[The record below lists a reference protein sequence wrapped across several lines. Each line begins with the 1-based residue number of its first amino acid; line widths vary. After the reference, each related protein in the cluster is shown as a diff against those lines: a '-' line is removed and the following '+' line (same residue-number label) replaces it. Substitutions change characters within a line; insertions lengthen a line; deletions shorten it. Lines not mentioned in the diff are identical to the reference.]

1 MLHRA
6 ITTNIGNV
14 TIVKR
19 LGDLAMMVLKWAPA
33 LALASVLSL
42 GILAGCGGGS
52 TSATTRGVDI
62 YVTDQFADQYS
73 HVWVTLQS
81 IAVGDG
87 KSFTDVYSATAGKT
101 IDIVSLKD
109 TAELLS
115 SIQLADTRYT
125 HIRVTY
131 SDTVTLV
138 DASGTSTVMQVAP
151 SPSTTVGGGLA
162 IHTSATRVPFKASTN
177 RQLVVDF
184 NLASFEVSGGKLKV
198 GIVPEP
204 PIGFDGKFKRFA
216 NSGQVSNLTAT
227 SFVMTGGDNRPPVQ
241 IQPYPLP
248 PAPNPGMRSS
258 INVTFDANTV
268 CLGPD
273 GPGASLSNGQKV
285 IVRGSYDDASKTL
298 TATEISIVPMGGA
311 NPGGHPGIHPG
322 DDTSGAGDHIG
333 GIVTAIDEAT
343 GIVTI
348 KPRESN
354 HATGVNLVKVSVS
367 GTDKVLLGQGG
378 RPQPGLLTGISVGDA
393 VSVHGTLAADGTFD
407 ADVIIARL
415 APDCVFPPPASN

>member
-1 MLHRA
+1 MKVSLW
-6 ITTNIGNV
+6 T
-14 TIVKR
+14 
-19 LGDLAMMVLKWAPA
+19 PA
-33 LALASVLSL
+33 LAVASVLTL

-81 IAVGDG
+81 IAIGDG
-87 KSFTDVYSATAGKT
+87 KTFTDVYSATTGKT

-115 SIQLADTRYT
+115 SIQLNDESYT

-131 SDTVTLV
+131 ADTVTLV
-138 DASGTSTVMQVAP
+138 DASGTSTMLQVAP

-204 PIGFDGKFKRFA
+204 PVGFNGKFKRFA
-216 NSGQVSNLTAT
+216 NNGLVSNLTET

-248 PAPNPGMRSS
+248 PPPKPGMRSS
-258 INVTFDANTV
+258 INVSFDANTV
-268 CLGPD
+268 ILGPD
-273 GPGASLSNGQKV
+273 GPDAALANGQKV
-285 IVRGSYDDASKTL
+285 VVRGSYDDASKTL
-298 TATEISIVPMGGA
+298 TATEINIVPMGGA
-311 NPGGHPGIHPG
+311 NPGGHHGIHPG
-322 DDTSGAGDHIG
+322 DDTAIAGDHVG
-333 GIVTAIDEAT
+333 GIVMDIDEAT

-348 KPRESN
+348 KPREAN
-354 HATGVNLVKVSVS
+354 HATSGNLVKIHVS

-378 RPQPGLLTGISVGDA
+378 RPKPGTLGGISIGDA
-393 VSVHGTLAADGTFD
+393 VSAKGVLSADGTFD
-407 ADVIIARL
+407 ADVLIVRL
-415 APDCVFPPPASN
+415 APDCVFPPPARN

>member
-1 MLHRA
+1 MKVSLW
-6 ITTNIGNV
+6 T
-14 TIVKR
+14 
-19 LGDLAMMVLKWAPA
+19 PA
-33 LALASVLSL
+33 LAVASALTL

-52 TSATTRGVDI
+52 TSSTTRGVDI

-87 KSFTDVYSATAGKT
+87 KTFTDVYSATTGKT

-138 DASGTSTVMQVAP
+138 DASGTSTTLQVAP

-204 PIGFDGKFKRFA
+204 PIGFEGKFKRFA
-216 NSGQVSNLTAT
+216 NHGQVSNLTAT
-227 SFVMTGGDNRPPVQ
+227 SFVMTGSDNRPPVQ

-248 PAPNPGMRSS
+248 PAPKPGMRSS
-258 INVTFDANTV
+258 INVSFDANTV
-268 CLGPD
+268 ILGPD
-273 GPGASLSNGQKV
+273 GPDASLANGQQV
-285 IVRGSYDDASKTL
+285 VVRGSYDDASKTL
-298 TATEISIVPMGGA
+298 TATEINIVPMGGA
-311 NPGGHPGIHPG
+311 NPGGHHGIHPG
-322 DDTSGAGDHIG
+322 DDTAIAGDHVG
-333 GIVTAIDEAT
+333 GIVMDIDEAT

-348 KPRESN
+348 KPREAN
-354 HATGVNLVKVSVS
+354 HATAGNLVKIHVS

-378 RPQPGLLTGISVGDA
+378 RPKLGTLGGISIGDA
-393 VSVHGTLAADGTFD
+393 VSAKGVLSSDGSFD
-407 ADVIIARL
+407 ADVLIVRL
-415 APDCVFPPPASN
+415 APDCVFPPPARN

>member
-1 MLHRA
+1 MKVSLW
-6 ITTNIGNV
+6 T
-14 TIVKR
+14 
-19 LGDLAMMVLKWAPA
+19 PA
-33 LALASVLSL
+33 LAVASALTL

-81 IAVGDG
+81 IAIGDG
-87 KSFTDVYSATAGKT
+87 KTFTDVYSATTGKT

-115 SIQLADTRYT
+115 SIQLNDESYT

-131 SDTVTLV
+131 ADTVTLV
-138 DASGTSTVMQVAP
+138 DASGKSTMLQVAP

-204 PIGFDGKFKRFA
+204 PVGFNGKFKRFA
-216 NSGQVSNLTAT
+216 NNGIVSNLTET

-248 PAPNPGMRSS
+248 PPPKPGMRSS
-258 INVTFDANTV
+258 INVSFDANTV
-268 CLGPD
+268 ILGPD
-273 GPGASLSNGQKV
+273 GPDAALANGQMV
-285 IVRGSYDDASKTL
+285 VVRGSYDDASKTL
-298 TATEISIVPMGGA
+298 TATEINIVPMGGA
-311 NPGGHPGIHPG
+311 NPGGHHGIHPG
-322 DDTSGAGDHIG
+322 DDTAIAGDHVG
-333 GIVTAIDEAT
+333 GIVMDIDEAT

-348 KPRESN
+348 KPREAN
-354 HATGVNLVKVSVS
+354 HATSGNLVKIHVS

-378 RPQPGLLTGISVGDA
+378 RPKPGTLGGISIGDA
-393 VSVHGTLAADGTFD
+393 VSAKGVLSADGTFD
-407 ADVIIARL
+407 ADVLIVRL
-415 APDCVFPPPASN
+415 APDCVFPPPARN

>member
-1 MLHRA
+1 MKVSLW
-6 ITTNIGNV
+6 T
-14 TIVKR
+14 
-19 LGDLAMMVLKWAPA
+19 PA
-33 LALASVLSL
+33 LAVASVLTL

-81 IAVGDG
+81 IAIGDG
-87 KSFTDVYSATAGKT
+87 KTFTDVYSATTGKT

-115 SIQLADTRYT
+115 SIQLNDESYT

-131 SDTVTLV
+131 ADTVTLV
-138 DASGTSTVMQVAP
+138 DASGTSTMLQVAP

-184 NLASFEVSGGKLKV
+184 NLASFEVSGGKLRV

-204 PIGFDGKFKRFA
+204 PIGFNGKFKRFA
-216 NSGQVSNLTAT
+216 NNGIVSNLTET

-248 PAPNPGMRSS
+248 PPPKPGMRSS
-258 INVTFDANTV
+258 INVSFDANTV
-268 CLGPD
+268 ILGPD
-273 GPGASLSNGQKV
+273 GPDAAIAALANGQKV
-285 IVRGSYDDASKTL
+285 VVRGSYDDASKTL
-298 TATEISIVPMGGA
+298 TATEINIVPMGGA
-311 NPGGHPGIHPG
+311 NPGGNHGIHPG
-322 DDTSGAGDHIG
+322 DDTAIAGDHVG
-333 GIVTAIDEAT
+333 GIVMDIDEAT

-348 KPRESN
+348 KPREAN
-354 HATGVNLVKVSVS
+354 HATSGNLVKIHVS

-378 RPQPGLLTGISVGDA
+378 RPKPGTLSGISIGDA
-393 VSVHGTLAADGTFD
+393 VSAKGVLSADGTFD
-407 ADVIIARL
+407 ADVLIVRL
-415 APDCVFPPPASN
+415 APDCVFPPPARN

>member
-1 MLHRA
+1 M
-6 ITTNIGNV
+6 TNIGNV

-131 SDTVTLV
+131 SDMVTLV
-138 DASGTSTVMQVAP
+138 DASGTSTTIQVAP
-151 SPSTTVGGGLA
+151 SPSTAVGGGLA

-241 IQPYPLP
+241 IQPSPLP
-248 PAPNPGMRSS
+248 PAPMPGMRSS

-268 CLGPD
+268 VLGLD
-273 GPGASLSNGQKV
+273 GPGASLANGQKV

-311 NPGGHPGIHPG
+311 NPDGHPGIHPG

-367 GTDKVLLGQGG
+367 GTDKVLLGKGG

>member
-1 MLHRA
+1 MKVSLW
-6 ITTNIGNV
+6 T
-14 TIVKR
+14 
-19 LGDLAMMVLKWAPA
+19 PA
-33 LALASVLSL
+33 LAVASVLTL

-81 IAVGDG
+81 IAIGDG
-87 KSFTDVYSATAGKT
+87 KTFTDVYSATTGKT

-115 SIQLADTRYT
+115 SIQLNDESYT

-131 SDTVTLV
+131 ADTVTLV
-138 DASGTSTVMQVAP
+138 DASGTSTMLQVAP

-204 PIGFDGKFKRFA
+204 PIGFNGKFKRFA
-216 NSGQVSNLTAT
+216 NNGQVSNLTAT

-248 PAPNPGMRSS
+248 PPPKPGMRSS
-258 INVTFDANTV
+258 ITVSFDANTV
-268 CLGPD
+268 ILGPD
-273 GPGASLSNGQKV
+273 GPNAAIAALANGQKV
-285 IVRGSYDDASKTL
+285 VVRGSYDDASKTL
-298 TATEISIVPMGGA
+298 TATEINIVPMGGA
-311 NPGGHPGIHPG
+311 NPGGNHGIHPG
-322 DDTSGAGDHIG
+322 DDTAIAGDHVG
-333 GIVTAIDEAT
+333 GIVMDIDEAT

-348 KPRESN
+348 KPREAN
-354 HATGVNLVKVSVS
+354 HATSGNLVKIHVS

-378 RPQPGLLTGISVGDA
+378 RPKPGTLGGISIGDA
-393 VSVHGTLAADGTFD
+393 VSAKGVLSADGTFD
-407 ADVIIARL
+407 ADVLIVRL
-415 APDCVFPPPASN
+415 APDCVFPPPARN

>member
-1 MLHRA
+1 MKVSLW
-6 ITTNIGNV
+6 T
-14 TIVKR
+14 
-19 LGDLAMMVLKWAPA
+19 PA
-33 LALASVLSL
+33 LAVASVLTL

-81 IAVGDG
+81 IAIGDG
-87 KSFTDVYSATAGKT
+87 KTFTDVYSATTGKT

-115 SIQLADTRYT
+115 SIQLNDESYT

-131 SDTVTLV
+131 ADTVTLV
-138 DASGTSTVMQVAP
+138 DASGTSTMLQVAP

-184 NLASFEVSGGKLKV
+184 NLASFEVSGGKLRV

-204 PIGFDGKFKRFA
+204 PIGFNGKFKRFA
-216 NSGQVSNLTAT
+216 NHGQVSNLTET

-248 PAPNPGMRSS
+248 PPPKPGMRSS
-258 INVTFDANTV
+258 INVSFDANTV
-268 CLGPD
+268 ILGPD
-273 GPGASLSNGQKV
+273 GPDAALANGQKV
-285 IVRGSYDDASKTL
+285 VVRGSYDDASKTL
-298 TATEISIVPMGGA
+298 TATEINIVPMGGA
-311 NPGGHPGIHPG
+311 NPGGNHGIHPG
-322 DDTSGAGDHIG
+322 DDTAIAGDHVG
-333 GIVTAIDEAT
+333 GIVMDIDEAT

-348 KPRESN
+348 KPREAN
-354 HATGVNLVKVSVS
+354 HATSVNLVKIHVS

-378 RPQPGLLTGISVGDA
+378 RPKPGTLGGISIGDA
-393 VSVHGTLAADGTFD
+393 VSAKGVLSADGTFD
-407 ADVIIARL
+407 ADVLIVRL
-415 APDCVFPPPASN
+415 APDCVFPPPARN

>member
-1 MLHRA
+1 MKVSLW
-6 ITTNIGNV
+6 T
-14 TIVKR
+14 
-19 LGDLAMMVLKWAPA
+19 PA
-33 LALASVLSL
+33 LAVASVLTL
-42 GILAGCGGGS
+42 GIMAGCGGGGS
-52 TSATTRGVDI
+52 TSSTTRGVDI
-62 YVTDQFADQYS
+62 YVTDQFVDQYS

-81 IAVGDG
+81 IAIGDG
-87 KSFTDVYSATAGKT
+87 KTFTDVYSATTGKT

-131 SDTVTLV
+131 SDMVTLV
-138 DASGTSTVMQVAP
+138 DASGASTTLQVAP

-204 PIGFDGKFKRFA
+204 PIGFEGKFKRFA
-216 NSGQVSNLTAT
+216 NHGQVSNLTAT
-227 SFVMTGGDNRPPVQ
+227 SFVMTGSDNRPPVQ

-248 PAPNPGMRSS
+248 PPPMPGMRSS
-258 INVTFDANTV
+258 INVSFDANTV
-268 CLGPD
+268 ILGPD
-273 GPGASLSNGQKV
+273 GPDASLANGQKV
-285 IVRGSYDDASKTL
+285 VVRGSYDDASKTL
-298 TATEISIVPMGGA
+298 TATEINIVPMGGA
-311 NPGGHPGIHPG
+311 NPGGHHGIHPG
-322 DDTSGAGDHIG
+322 DDTAIAGDHVG
-333 GIVTAIDEAT
+333 GIVMDIDEAT

-348 KPRESN
+348 KPREAN
-354 HATGVNLVKVSVS
+354 HATPGNLVKIHVS

-378 RPQPGLLTGISVGDA
+378 RPKLGTLGGISIGDA
-393 VSVHGTLAADGTFD
+393 VSAKGVLSSDGSFD
-407 ADVIIARL
+407 ADVLIVRL
-415 APDCVFPPPASN
+415 APDCVFPPPARN

>member
-1 MLHRA
+1 MKVSLW
-6 ITTNIGNV
+6 T
-14 TIVKR
+14 
-19 LGDLAMMVLKWAPA
+19 PA
-33 LALASVLSL
+33 LAVASVLTL

-81 IAVGDG
+81 IAIGDG
-87 KSFTDVYSATAGKT
+87 KTFTDVYSATTGKT

-115 SIQLADTRYT
+115 SIQLNDESYT

-131 SDTVTLV
+131 ADTVTLV
-138 DASGTSTVMQVAP
+138 DASGTSTMLQVAP

-204 PIGFDGKFKRFA
+204 PIGFNGKFKRFA
-216 NSGQVSNLTAT
+216 NHGQVSNLTET

-248 PAPNPGMRSS
+248 PPPKPGMRSS
-258 INVTFDANTV
+258 INVSFDANTV
-268 CLGPD
+268 ILGPD
-273 GPGASLSNGQKV
+273 GPDAALANGQKV
-285 IVRGSYDDASKTL
+285 VVRGSYDDASKTL
-298 TATEISIVPMGGA
+298 TATEINIVPMGGA
-311 NPGGHPGIHPG
+311 NPGGNHGIHPG
-322 DDTSGAGDHIG
+322 DDTAIAGDHVG
-333 GIVTAIDEAT
+333 GIVMDIDEAT

-348 KPRESN
+348 KPREAN
-354 HATGVNLVKVSVS
+354 HATSGNLVKIHVS

-378 RPQPGLLTGISVGDA
+378 RPKPGTLSGISIGDA
-393 VSVHGTLAADGTFD
+393 VSAKGVLSADGTFD
-407 ADVIIARL
+407 ADVLIVRL
-415 APDCVFPPPASN
+415 APDCVFPPPARH

>member
-1 MLHRA
+1 MKVSLW
-6 ITTNIGNV
+6 T
-14 TIVKR
+14 
-19 LGDLAMMVLKWAPA
+19 PA
-33 LALASVLSL
+33 LAVASVLTL

-52 TSATTRGVDI
+52 TPATTRGVDI

-87 KSFTDVYSATAGKT
+87 KTFTDVYSATTGKT

-138 DASGTSTVMQVAP
+138 DAGGTSTTIQVAP

-184 NLASFEVSGGKLKV
+184 NLASFEITGGKLRV

-216 NSGQVSNLTAT
+216 NNGQVSNLTAT

-248 PAPNPGMRSS
+248 PAPKPGMRSS

-268 CLGPD
+268 VLGPD
-273 GPGASLSNGQKV
+273 GPGASLANGQKV
-285 IVRGSYDDASKTL
+285 VVRGSYDDASKTL
-298 TATEISIVPMGGA
+298 TATEINIVPMGGA
-311 NPGGHPGIHPG
+311 NPGGNHGIRPG
-322 DDTSGAGDHIG
+322 DDTSVAGDHIG
-333 GIVTAIDEAT
+333 GIVTDIDEAN

-348 KPRESN
+348 KPREAN
-354 HATGVNLVKVSVS
+354 HATSGNLVKISIS
-367 GTDKVLLGQGG
+367 ATDQVLLGQGG
-378 RPQPGLLTGISVGDA
+378 RPKPGTLSGISIGDA
-393 VSVHGTLAADGTFD
+393 VSARGVLSSDGSFD
-407 ADVIIARL
+407 ADVIIVRL

>member
-1 MLHRA
+1 MKVSLW
-6 ITTNIGNV
+6 T
-14 TIVKR
+14 
-19 LGDLAMMVLKWAPA
+19 PA
-33 LALASVLSL
+33 LAVASVLTL

-81 IAVGDG
+81 IAIGDG
-87 KSFTDVYSATAGKT
+87 KTFTDVYSATTGKT

-115 SIQLADTRYT
+115 SIQLNDESYT

-131 SDTVTLV
+131 ADTVTLV
-138 DASGTSTVMQVAP
+138 DASGTSTMLQVAP

-162 IHTSATRVPFKASTN
+162 IHTSATRIPFKASTN

-184 NLASFEVSGGKLKV
+184 NLASFEVSGGKLRV

-204 PIGFDGKFKRFA
+204 PIGFNGKFKRFA
-216 NSGQVSNLTAT
+216 NHGQVSNLTET

-248 PAPNPGMRSS
+248 PPPKPGMRSS
-258 INVTFDANTV
+258 INVSFDANTV
-268 CLGPD
+268 ILGPD
-273 GPGASLSNGQKV
+273 GPDAALANGQKV
-285 IVRGSYDDASKTL
+285 VVRGSYDDASKTL
-298 TATEISIVPMGGA
+298 TATEINIVPMGGA
-311 NPGGHPGIHPG
+311 NPGGNHGIHPG
-322 DDTSGAGDHIG
+322 DDTAIAGDHVG
-333 GIVTAIDEAT
+333 GIVMNIDEAT

-348 KPRESN
+348 KPREAN
-354 HATGVNLVKVSVS
+354 HATSVNLVKIHVS

-378 RPQPGLLTGISVGDA
+378 RPKPGTLGGISIGDA
-393 VSVHGTLAADGTFD
+393 VSAKGVLSADGTFD
-407 ADVIIARL
+407 ADVLIVRL
-415 APDCVFPPPASN
+415 APDCVFPPPARN

>member
-1 MLHRA
+1 MKVSLW
-6 ITTNIGNV
+6 T
-14 TIVKR
+14 
-19 LGDLAMMVLKWAPA
+19 PA
-33 LALASVLSL
+33 LAVASVLTL

-81 IAVGDG
+81 IAIGDG
-87 KSFTDVYSATAGKT
+87 KTFTDVYSATTGKT

-115 SIQLADTRYT
+115 SIQLNDESYT

-131 SDTVTLV
+131 ADTVTLV
-138 DASGTSTVMQVAP
+138 DASGTSTMLQVAP

-204 PIGFDGKFKRFA
+204 PIGFNGKFKRFA
-216 NSGQVSNLTAT
+216 NNGQVSNLTAT

-248 PAPNPGMRSS
+248 PPPKPGMRSS
-258 INVTFDANTV
+258 ITVSFDANTV
-268 CLGPD
+268 ILGPD
-273 GPGASLSNGQKV
+273 GPDAALANGQKV
-285 IVRGSYDDASKTL
+285 VVRGSYDDASKTL
-298 TATEISIVPMGGA
+298 TATEINIVPMGGA
-311 NPGGHPGIHPG
+311 NPGGNHGIHPG
-322 DDTSGAGDHIG
+322 DDTAIAGDHVG
-333 GIVTAIDEAT
+333 GIVMDIDEAT

-348 KPRESN
+348 KPREAN
-354 HATGVNLVKVSVS
+354 HATSGNLVKIHVS

-378 RPQPGLLTGISVGDA
+378 RPKPGTLSGISIGDA
-393 VSVHGTLAADGTFD
+393 VSAKGVLSADGTFD
-407 ADVIIARL
+407 ADVLIVRL
-415 APDCVFPPPASN
+415 APDCVFPPPARN

>member
-1 MLHRA
+1 MKVSLW
-6 ITTNIGNV
+6 T
-14 TIVKR
+14 
-19 LGDLAMMVLKWAPA
+19 PA
-33 LALASVLSL
+33 LAVASVLTL

-81 IAVGDG
+81 IAIGDG
-87 KSFTDVYSATAGKT
+87 KTFTDVYSAKTGKT

-115 SIQLADTRYT
+115 SIQLNDESYT

-131 SDTVTLV
+131 ADTVTLV
-138 DASGTSTVMQVAP
+138 DASGKSTMLQVAP

-204 PIGFDGKFKRFA
+204 PVGFNGKFKRFA
-216 NSGQVSNLTAT
+216 NNGLVSNLTET

-248 PAPNPGMRSS
+248 PPPKPGMRSS
-258 INVTFDANTV
+258 INVSFDANTV
-268 CLGPD
+268 ILGPD
-273 GPGASLSNGQKV
+273 GPDAALAALANGQMV
-285 IVRGSYDDASKTL
+285 VVRGSYDDASKTL
-298 TATEISIVPMGGA
+298 TATEINIVPMGGA
-311 NPGGHPGIHPG
+311 NPGGHHGIHPG
-322 DDTSGAGDHIG
+322 DDTAIAGDHVG
-333 GIVTAIDEAT
+333 GIVMDIDEAT

-348 KPRESN
+348 KPREAN
-354 HATGVNLVKVSVS
+354 HATSGNLVKIHVS

-378 RPQPGLLTGISVGDA
+378 RPKPGTLGGISIGDA
-393 VSVHGTLAADGTFD
+393 VSAKGVLSADGTFD
-407 ADVIIARL
+407 ADVLIVRL
-415 APDCVFPPPASN
+415 APDCVFPPPART

>member
-131 SDTVTLV
+131 SDMVTLV
-138 DASGTSTVMQVAP
+138 DASGTSTTIQVAP
-151 SPSTTVGGGLA
+151 SPSTAVGGGLA

-273 GPGASLSNGQKV
+273 GPGASLANGQKV
-285 IVRGSYDDASKTL
+285 VVRGSYDDASKTL

-367 GTDKVLLGQGG
+367 GTDKVLLGKGG

>member
-1 MLHRA
+1 MKVSLW
-6 ITTNIGNV
+6 T
-14 TIVKR
+14 
-19 LGDLAMMVLKWAPA
+19 PA
-33 LALASVLSL
+33 LAVASVLTL

-81 IAVGDG
+81 IAIGDG
-87 KSFTDVYSATAGKT
+87 KTFTDVYSAKTGKT

-115 SIQLADTRYT
+115 SIQLNDESYT

-131 SDTVTLV
+131 ADTVTLV
-138 DASGTSTVMQVAP
+138 DASGTSTMLQVAP

-204 PIGFDGKFKRFA
+204 PVGFNGKFKRFA
-216 NSGQVSNLTAT
+216 NNGLVSNLTET

-248 PAPNPGMRSS
+248 PPPKPGMRSS
-258 INVTFDANTV
+258 INVSFDANTV
-268 CLGPD
+268 ILGPD
-273 GPGASLSNGQKV
+273 GPDAALAALANGQMV
-285 IVRGSYDDASKTL
+285 VVRGSYDDASKTL
-298 TATEISIVPMGGA
+298 TATEINIVPMGGA
-311 NPGGHPGIHPG
+311 NPGGHHGIHPG
-322 DDTSGAGDHIG
+322 DDTAIAGDHVG
-333 GIVTAIDEAT
+333 GIVMDIDEAT

-348 KPRESN
+348 KPREAN
-354 HATGVNLVKVSVS
+354 HATSGNLVKIHVS

-378 RPQPGLLTGISVGDA
+378 RPKPGTLGGISIGDA
-393 VSVHGTLAADGTFD
+393 VSAKGVLSADGTFD
-407 ADVIIARL
+407 ADVLICPASARL
-415 APDCVFPPPASN
+415 CLSTTCTKLN

>member
-1 MLHRA
+1 MKVSLW
-6 ITTNIGNV
+6 T
-14 TIVKR
+14 
-19 LGDLAMMVLKWAPA
+19 PA
-33 LALASVLSL
+33 LAVASVLTI

-81 IAVGDG
+81 IAIGDG
-87 KSFTDVYSATAGKT
+87 KTFTDVYSATTGKT

-115 SIQLADTRYT
+115 SIQLNDESYT

-131 SDTVTLV
+131 ADTVTLV
-138 DASGTSTVMQVAP
+138 DASGTSTMLQVAP

-184 NLASFEVSGGKLKV
+184 NLASFEVSGGKLRV

-204 PIGFDGKFKRFA
+204 PIGFNGKFKRFA
-216 NSGQVSNLTAT
+216 NHGQVSNLTET

-248 PAPNPGMRSS
+248 PPPKPGMRSS
-258 INVTFDANTV
+258 INVSFDANTV
-268 CLGPD
+268 ILGPD
-273 GPGASLSNGQKV
+273 GPDAALANGQKV
-285 IVRGSYDDASKTL
+285 VVRGSYDDASKTL
-298 TATEISIVPMGGA
+298 TATEINIVPMGGA
-311 NPGGHPGIHPG
+311 NPGGNHGIHPG
-322 DDTSGAGDHIG
+322 DDTAIAGDHVG
-333 GIVTAIDEAT
+333 GIVMDIDEAT

-348 KPRESN
+348 KPREAN
-354 HATGVNLVKVSVS
+354 HATSVNLVKIHVS

-378 RPQPGLLTGISVGDA
+378 RPKPGTLGGISIGDA
-393 VSVHGTLAADGTFD
+393 VSAKGVLSADGTFD
-407 ADVIIARL
+407 ADVLIVRL
-415 APDCVFPPPASN
+415 APDCVFPPPARN

>member
-1 MLHRA
+1 MKVSLW
-6 ITTNIGNV
+6 T
-14 TIVKR
+14 
-19 LGDLAMMVLKWAPA
+19 PA
-33 LALASVLSL
+33 LAVASVLTL

-81 IAVGDG
+81 IAIGDG
-87 KSFTDVYSATAGKT
+87 KTFTDVYSATTGKT

-115 SIQLADTRYT
+115 SIQLNDESYT

-131 SDTVTLV
+131 ADTVTLV
-138 DASGTSTVMQVAP
+138 DASGTSTMLQVAP

-204 PIGFDGKFKRFA
+204 PIGFNGKFKRFA
-216 NSGQVSNLTAT
+216 NNGLVSNLTET

-248 PAPNPGMRSS
+248 PPPKPGMRSS
-258 INVTFDANTV
+258 INVSFDANTV
-268 CLGPD
+268 ILGPD
-273 GPGASLSNGQKV
+273 GPNAAIAALANGQKV
-285 IVRGSYDDASKTL
+285 VVRGSYDDASKTL
-298 TATEISIVPMGGA
+298 TATEINIVPMGGA
-311 NPGGHPGIHPG
+311 NPGGNHGIHPG
-322 DDTSGAGDHIG
+322 DDTAIAGDHVG
-333 GIVTAIDEAT
+333 GIVMDIDEAT

-348 KPRESN
+348 KPREAN
-354 HATGVNLVKVSVS
+354 HATSGNLVKIHVS

-378 RPQPGLLTGISVGDA
+378 RPKPGTLSGISIGDA
-393 VSVHGTLAADGTFD
+393 VSAKGVLSADGTFD
-407 ADVIIARL
+407 ADVLIVRL
-415 APDCVFPPPASN
+415 APDCVFPPPARN

>member
-1 MLHRA
+1 MKVSLW
-6 ITTNIGNV
+6 T
-14 TIVKR
+14 
-19 LGDLAMMVLKWAPA
+19 PA
-33 LALASVLSL
+33 LAVASVLTL

-81 IAVGDG
+81 IAIGDG
-87 KSFTDVYSATAGKT
+87 KTFTDVYSATTGKT

-115 SIQLADTRYT
+115 SIQLNDESYT

-131 SDTVTLV
+131 ADTVTLV
-138 DASGTSTVMQVAP
+138 DASGKSTMLQVAP

-204 PIGFDGKFKRFA
+204 PIGFNGKFKRFA
-216 NSGQVSNLTAT
+216 NNGLVSNLTET

-248 PAPNPGMRSS
+248 PPPKPGMRSS
-258 INVTFDANTV
+258 INVSFDANTV
-268 CLGPD
+268 ILGPD
-273 GPGASLSNGQKV
+273 GPDAALAALANGQMV
-285 IVRGSYDDASKTL
+285 VVRGSYDDASKTL
-298 TATEISIVPMGGA
+298 TATEINIVPMGGA
-311 NPGGHPGIHPG
+311 NPGGHHGIHPG
-322 DDTSGAGDHIG
+322 DDTAIAGDHVG
-333 GIVTAIDEAT
+333 GIVMDIDEAT

-348 KPRESN
+348 KPREAN
-354 HATGVNLVKVSVS
+354 HATSGNLVKIHVS

-378 RPQPGLLTGISVGDA
+378 RPKPGTLGGISIGDA
-393 VSVHGTLAADGTFD
+393 VSAKGVLSADGTFD
-407 ADVIIARL
+407 ADVLIVRL
-415 APDCVFPPPASN
+415 APDCVFPPPARN

>member
-1 MLHRA
+1 MKVSLW
-6 ITTNIGNV
+6 T
-14 TIVKR
+14 
-19 LGDLAMMVLKWAPA
+19 PA
-33 LALASVLSL
+33 LAVASVLTL

-81 IAVGDG
+81 IAIGDG
-87 KSFTDVYSATAGKT
+87 KTFTDVYSATTGKT

-115 SIQLADTRYT
+115 SIQLNDESYT

-131 SDTVTLV
+131 ADTVTLV
-138 DASGTSTVMQVAP
+138 DASGTSTMLQVAP

-162 IHTSATRVPFKASTN
+162 INTSATRVPFKASTN

-204 PIGFDGKFKRFA
+204 PVGFNGKFKRFA
-216 NSGQVSNLTAT
+216 NNGLVSNLTET

-248 PAPNPGMRSS
+248 PPPKPGMRSS
-258 INVTFDANTV
+258 INVSFDANTV
-268 CLGPD
+268 ILGPD
-273 GPGASLSNGQKV
+273 GPDAALAALANGQMV
-285 IVRGSYDDASKTL
+285 VVRGSYDDASKTL
-298 TATEISIVPMGGA
+298 TATEINIVPMGGA
-311 NPGGHPGIHPG
+311 NPGGHHGIHPG
-322 DDTSGAGDHIG
+322 DDTAIAGDHVG
-333 GIVTAIDEAT
+333 GIVMDIDEAT

-348 KPRESN
+348 KPREAN
-354 HATGVNLVKVSVS
+354 HATSGNLVKIHVS

-378 RPQPGLLTGISVGDA
+378 RPKPGTLGGISIGDA
-393 VSVHGTLAADGTFD
+393 VSAKGVLSADGTFD
-407 ADVIIARL
+407 ADVLIVRL
-415 APDCVFPPPASN
+415 APDCVFPPPARN

>member
-1 MLHRA
+1 MKVSLW
-6 ITTNIGNV
+6 T
-14 TIVKR
+14 
-19 LGDLAMMVLKWAPA
+19 PA
-33 LALASVLSL
+33 LAVTSVLTI

-52 TSATTRGVDI
+52 TPATTRGVDI
-62 YVTDQFADQYS
+62 YVTDQFADRYS

-87 KSFTDVYSATAGKT
+87 KSFTDVYSATTGKT

-115 SIQLADTRYT
+115 SIQLPDTRYT

-138 DASGTSTVMQVAP
+138 DASGSSTTMQVAP

-184 NLASFEVSGGKLKV
+184 NLASFEVSGGKLKM
-198 GIVPEP
+198 GIIPEP

-216 NSGQVSNLTAT
+216 NSGQVSNLTET
-227 SFVMTGGDNRPPVQ
+227 SFVMTSVDNRPPVQ
-241 IQPYPLP
+241 IQPYPMP
-248 PAPNPGMRSS
+248 PAAMPGMRSS

-268 CLGPD
+268 VLGPD
-273 GPGASLSNGQKV
+273 GPGASLANGQKV
-285 IVRGSYDDASKTL
+285 VVRGSYDDASKTL
-298 TATEISIVPMGGA
+298 TATEINIVPMGGA
-311 NPGGHPGIHPG
+311 NPGGHPGVRPG
-322 DDTSGAGDHIG
+322 DDTSVAGDHIG
-333 GIVTAIDEAT
+333 GIVTDIDEAN

-348 KPRESN
+348 KPREAN
-354 HATGVNLVKVSVS
+354 HATSGNLVKISIS
-367 GTDKVLLGQGG
+367 ATDQVLLGQGG
-378 RPQPGLLTGISVGDA
+378 RPKPGTLSGISVGDA
-393 VSVHGTLAADGTFD
+393 VSVRGVLSADGSFD

>member
-1 MLHRA
+1 MKVSLW
-6 ITTNIGNV
+6 T
-14 TIVKR
+14 
-19 LGDLAMMVLKWAPA
+19 PA
-33 LALASVLSL
+33 LAVASVLTL

-52 TSATTRGVDI
+52 TSASTRGVDI

-81 IAVGDG
+81 IAIGDG
-87 KSFTDVYSATAGKT
+87 KTFTDVYSATTGKT

-115 SIQLADTRYT
+115 SIQLNDESYT

-131 SDTVTLV
+131 ADTVTLV
-138 DASGTSTVMQVAP
+138 DASGTSTMLQVAP

-204 PIGFDGKFKRFA
+204 PVGFNGKFKRFA
-216 NSGQVSNLTAT
+216 NNGLVSNLTET

-248 PAPNPGMRSS
+248 PPPKPGMRSS
-258 INVTFDANTV
+258 INVSFDANTV
-268 CLGPD
+268 ILGPD
-273 GPGASLSNGQKV
+273 GPDAALAALANGQMV
-285 IVRGSYDDASKTL
+285 VVRGSYDDASKTL
-298 TATEISIVPMGGA
+298 TATEINIVPMGGA
-311 NPGGHPGIHPG
+311 NPGGHHGIHPG
-322 DDTSGAGDHIG
+322 DDTAIAGDHVG
-333 GIVTAIDEAT
+333 GIVMDIDEAT

-348 KPRESN
+348 KPREAN
-354 HATGVNLVKVSVS
+354 HATSGNLVKIHVS

-378 RPQPGLLTGISVGDA
+378 RPKPGTLGGISIGDA
-393 VSVHGTLAADGTFD
+393 VSAKGVLSADGTFD
-407 ADVIIARL
+407 ADVLIVRL
-415 APDCVFPPPASN
+415 APDCVFPPPARN

>member
-1 MLHRA
+1 MKVSLW
-6 ITTNIGNV
+6 T
-14 TIVKR
+14 
-19 LGDLAMMVLKWAPA
+19 PA
-33 LALASVLSL
+33 LAVASVLTL

-81 IAVGDG
+81 IAIGDG
-87 KSFTDVYSATAGKT
+87 KTFTDVYSATTGKT

-115 SIQLADTRYT
+115 SIQLNDESYT

-131 SDTVTLV
+131 ADTVTLV
-138 DASGTSTVMQVAP
+138 DASGTSTMLQVAP

-204 PIGFDGKFKRFA
+204 PIGFNGKFKRFA
-216 NSGQVSNLTAT
+216 NNGLVSNLTET

-248 PAPNPGMRSS
+248 PPPKPGMRSS
-258 INVTFDANTV
+258 INVSFDANTV
-268 CLGPD
+268 ILGPD
-273 GPGASLSNGQKV
+273 GPDTALAALANGQKV
-285 IVRGSYDDASKTL
+285 VVRGSYDDASKTL
-298 TATEISIVPMGGA
+298 TATEINIVPMGGA
-311 NPGGHPGIHPG
+311 NPGGNHGIHPG
-322 DDTSGAGDHIG
+322 DDTAIAGDHVG
-333 GIVTAIDEAT
+333 GIVMDIDEAT

-348 KPRESN
+348 KPREAN
-354 HATGVNLVKVSVS
+354 HATSGNLVKIHVS

-378 RPQPGLLTGISVGDA
+378 RPKPGTLSGISIGDA
-393 VSVHGTLAADGTFD
+393 VSAKGVLSADGTFD
-407 ADVIIARL
+407 ADVLIVRL
-415 APDCVFPPPASN
+415 APDCVFPPPARN

>member
-1 MLHRA
+1 MKVSLW
-6 ITTNIGNV
+6 T
-14 TIVKR
+14 
-19 LGDLAMMVLKWAPA
+19 PA
-33 LALASVLSL
+33 LAVASVLTL

-81 IAVGDG
+81 IAIGDG
-87 KSFTDVYSATAGKT
+87 KTFTDVYSATTGKT

-115 SIQLADTRYT
+115 SIQLNDESYT

-131 SDTVTLV
+131 ADTVTLV
-138 DASGTSTVMQVAP
+138 DASGTSTMLQVAP

-204 PIGFDGKFKRFA
+204 PIGFNGKFKRFA
-216 NSGQVSNLTAT
+216 NHGQVSNLTET

-248 PAPNPGMRSS
+248 PPPKPGMRSS
-258 INVTFDANTV
+258 INVSFDANTV
-268 CLGPD
+268 ILGPD
-273 GPGASLSNGQKV
+273 GPDTALAALANGQMV
-285 IVRGSYDDASKTL
+285 VVRGSYDDASKTL
-298 TATEISIVPMGGA
+298 TATEINIVPMGGA
-311 NPGGHPGIHPG
+311 NPGGNHGIHPG
-322 DDTSGAGDHIG
+322 DDTAIAGDHVG
-333 GIVTAIDEAT
+333 GIVMDIDEAT

-348 KPRESN
+348 KPREAN
-354 HATGVNLVKVSVS
+354 HATSGNLVKIHVS

-378 RPQPGLLTGISVGDA
+378 RPKPGTLGGISIGDA
-393 VSVHGTLAADGTFD
+393 VSAKGVLSADGTFD
-407 ADVIIARL
+407 ADVLIVRL
-415 APDCVFPPPASN
+415 APDCVFPPPARN

>member
-1 MLHRA
+1 MKVSLW
-6 ITTNIGNV
+6 T
-14 TIVKR
+14 
-19 LGDLAMMVLKWAPA
+19 PA
-33 LALASVLSL
+33 LAVASVLTL
-42 GILAGCGGGS
+42 GIMAGCGGGS
-52 TSATTRGVDI
+52 TSSTTRGVDI

-81 IAVGDG
+81 IAIGDG
-87 KSFTDVYSATAGKT
+87 KTFTDVYSATTGKT

-131 SDTVTLV
+131 LDMVTLV
-138 DASGTSTVMQVAP
+138 DASGTSTTLQVAP

-204 PIGFDGKFKRFA
+204 PIGFEGKFKRFA
-216 NSGQVSNLTAT
+216 NHGQVSDLTQT

-248 PAPNPGMRSS
+248 PAPKPGMRSS
-258 INVTFDANTV
+258 INVTFDVNTV
-268 CLGPD
+268 ILGPD
-273 GPGASLSNGQKV
+273 GPDASLANGQKV
-285 IVRGSYDDASKTL
+285 VVRGSYDDASKTL
-298 TATEISIVPMGGA
+298 TATEINIVPMGGA
-311 NPGGHPGIHPG
+311 NPGGNHGSHPG
-322 DDTSGAGDHIG
+322 DDTAIAGDHVG
-333 GIVTAIDEAT
+333 GIVTDIDEAN

-348 KPRESN
+348 KPREAN
-354 HATGVNLVKVSVS
+354 HATPANLVKINVS

-378 RPQPGLLTGISVGDA
+378 RPKLGTLGGISIGDA
-393 VSVHGTLAADGTFD
+393 VSAKGVLSSDGSFD
-407 ADVIIARL
+407 ADVLIVRL
-415 APDCVFPPPASN
+415 APDCVFPPPARN

>member
-1 MLHRA
+1 MKVSLW
-6 ITTNIGNV
+6 T
-14 TIVKR
+14 
-19 LGDLAMMVLKWAPA
+19 PA
-33 LALASVLSL
+33 LAVASVLTI

-81 IAVGDG
+81 IAIGDG
-87 KSFTDVYSATAGKT
+87 KTFTDVYSATTGKT

-115 SIQLADTRYT
+115 SIQLNDESYT

-131 SDTVTLV
+131 ADTVTLV
-138 DASGTSTVMQVAP
+138 DASGTSTMLQVAP

-204 PIGFDGKFKRFA
+204 PIGFNGKFKRFA
-216 NSGQVSNLTAT
+216 NNGLVSNLTET

-248 PAPNPGMRSS
+248 PPPKPGMRSS
-258 INVTFDANTV
+258 INVSFDANTV
-268 CLGPD
+268 ILGPD
-273 GPGASLSNGQKV
+273 GPDTALAALANGQKV
-285 IVRGSYDDASKTL
+285 VVRGSYDDASKTL
-298 TATEISIVPMGGA
+298 TATEINIVPMGGA
-311 NPGGHPGIHPG
+311 NPGGNHGIHPG
-322 DDTSGAGDHIG
+322 DDTAIAGDHVG
-333 GIVTAIDEAT
+333 GIVMDIDEAT

-348 KPRESN
+348 KPREAN
-354 HATGVNLVKVSVS
+354 HATSGNLVKIHVS

-378 RPQPGLLTGISVGDA
+378 RPKPGTLGGISIGDA
-393 VSVHGTLAADGTFD
+393 VSAKGVLSADGTFD
-407 ADVIIARL
+407 ADVLIVRL
-415 APDCVFPPPASN
+415 APDCVFPPPARN

>member
-1 MLHRA
+1 MKVSLW
-6 ITTNIGNV
+6 T
-14 TIVKR
+14 
-19 LGDLAMMVLKWAPA
+19 PA
-33 LALASVLSL
+33 LAVTSVLTI

-52 TSATTRGVDI
+52 TPATTRGVDI
-62 YVTDQFADQYS
+62 YVTDQFADRYS

-87 KSFTDVYSATAGKT
+87 KSFTDVYSATTGKT

-115 SIQLADTRYT
+115 SIQLPDTRYT

-138 DASGTSTVMQVAP
+138 DASGSSTTMQVAP

-184 NLASFEVSGGKLKV
+184 NLASFEVSGGKLKM
-198 GIVPEP
+198 GIIPEP

-216 NSGQVSNLTAT
+216 NGGQVTNLTET

-248 PAPNPGMRSS
+248 PAPMPGMRSS

-268 CLGPD
+268 VLGPD
-273 GPGASLSNGQKV
+273 GPGASLLNGQRV
-285 IVRGSYDDASKTL
+285 VVRGSYDDASKTL
-298 TATEISIVPMGGA
+298 TATEINIVPMGGA
-311 NPGGHPGIHPG
+311 NPGGHPGVRPG
-322 DDTSGAGDHIG
+322 DDTSVAGDHIG
-333 GIVTAIDEAT
+333 GIVTDIDEAN

-348 KPRESN
+348 KPREAN
-354 HATGVNLVKVSVS
+354 HATSGNLVKISIS
-367 GTDKVLLGQGG
+367 ATDQVLLGQGG
-378 RPQPGLLTGISVGDA
+378 RPKPGTLSGISVGDA
-393 VSVHGTLAADGTFD
+393 VSVRGVLSADGNFD

>member
-1 MLHRA
+1 MKVSLW
-6 ITTNIGNV
+6 T
-14 TIVKR
+14 
-19 LGDLAMMVLKWAPA
+19 PA
-33 LALASVLSL
+33 LAVASVLTL

-87 KSFTDVYSATAGKT
+87 KSFTDVYSATTGKT

-138 DASGTSTVMQVAP
+138 DASGTSTTIQVAP

-184 NLASFEVSGGKLKV
+184 NLASFEVSGGKLRV

-248 PAPNPGMRSS
+248 PAPKPGMRSS

-268 CLGPD
+268 VLGPD
-273 GPGASLSNGQKV
+273 GPGASLANGQKV
-285 IVRGSYDDASKTL
+285 VVRGIYDDASKTL
-298 TATEISIVPMGGA
+298 TATEINIVPMGGA
-311 NPGGHPGIHPG
+311 NPGGNHGIRPG
-322 DDTSGAGDHIG
+322 DDTSVAGDHIG
-333 GIVTAIDEAT
+333 GIVTDIDEAN

-348 KPRESN
+348 KPREAN
-354 HATGVNLVKVSVS
+354 HATSGNLVKISIS
-367 GTDKVLLGQGG
+367 ATDQVLLGQGG
-378 RPQPGLLTGISVGDA
+378 RPKPGTLGGISVGDA
-393 VSVHGTLAADGTFD
+393 VSVRGVLSPDGSFD

>member
-1 MLHRA
+1 MKVSLW
-6 ITTNIGNV
+6 T
-14 TIVKR
+14 
-19 LGDLAMMVLKWAPA
+19 PA
-33 LALASVLSL
+33 LAVASVLTL

-81 IAVGDG
+81 IAIGDG
-87 KSFTDVYSATAGKT
+87 KTFTDVYSATTGKT

-115 SIQLADTRYT
+115 SIQLNDESYT

-131 SDTVTLV
+131 ADTVTLV
-138 DASGTSTVMQVAP
+138 DASGTSTMLQVAP

-184 NLASFEVSGGKLKV
+184 NLASFEVSGGKLRV

-204 PIGFDGKFKRFA
+204 PIGFNGKFKRFA
-216 NSGQVSNLTAT
+216 NNGIVSNLTET

-248 PAPNPGMRSS
+248 PPPKPGMRSS
-258 INVTFDANTV
+258 INVSFDANTV
-268 CLGPD
+268 ILGPD
-273 GPGASLSNGQKV
+273 GPNAAIAALANGQKV
-285 IVRGSYDDASKTL
+285 VVRGSYDDASKTL
-298 TATEISIVPMGGA
+298 TATEINIVPMGGA
-311 NPGGHPGIHPG
+311 NPGGNHGIHPG
-322 DDTSGAGDHIG
+322 DDTAIAGDHVG
-333 GIVTAIDEAT
+333 GIVMDIDEAT

-348 KPRESN
+348 KPREAN
-354 HATGVNLVKVSVS
+354 HATSGNLVKIHVS

-378 RPQPGLLTGISVGDA
+378 RPKPGTLSGISIGDA
-393 VSVHGTLAADGTFD
+393 VSAKGVLSADGTFD
-407 ADVIIARL
+407 ADVLIVRL
-415 APDCVFPPPASN
+415 APDCVFPPPARN

>member
-1 MLHRA
+1 MKVSLW
-6 ITTNIGNV
+6 T
-14 TIVKR
+14 
-19 LGDLAMMVLKWAPA
+19 PA
-33 LALASVLSL
+33 LAVASVLTL

-81 IAVGDG
+81 IAIGDG
-87 KSFTDVYSATAGKT
+87 KTFTDVYSATTGKT

-115 SIQLADTRYT
+115 SIQLNDESYT

-131 SDTVTLV
+131 ADTVTLV
-138 DASGTSTVMQVAP
+138 DASGTSTMLQVAP

-184 NLASFEVSGGKLKV
+184 NLASFEVSGGKLRV

-204 PIGFDGKFKRFA
+204 PIGFNGKFKRFA
-216 NSGQVSNLTAT
+216 NHGQVSNLTET

-248 PAPNPGMRSS
+248 PPPKPGMRSS
-258 INVTFDANTV
+258 INVSFDANTV
-268 CLGPD
+268 ILGPD
-273 GPGASLSNGQKV
+273 GPDAALANGQKV
-285 IVRGSYDDASKTL
+285 VVRGSYDDASKTL
-298 TATEISIVPMGGA
+298 TATEINIVPMGGA
-311 NPGGHPGIHPG
+311 NPGGNHGIHPG
-322 DDTSGAGDHIG
+322 DDTAIAGDHVG
-333 GIVTAIDEAT
+333 GIVMNIDEAT

-348 KPRESN
+348 KPREAN
-354 HATGVNLVKVSVS
+354 HATSVNLVKIHVS

-378 RPQPGLLTGISVGDA
+378 RPKPGTLGGISIGDA
-393 VSVHGTLAADGTFD
+393 VSAKGVLSADGTFD
-407 ADVIIARL
+407 ADVLIVRL
-415 APDCVFPPPASN
+415 APDCVFPPPARN

>member
-1 MLHRA
+1 MKVSLW
-6 ITTNIGNV
+6 T
-14 TIVKR
+14 
-19 LGDLAMMVLKWAPA
+19 PA
-33 LALASVLSL
+33 LAVASVLTL

-81 IAVGDG
+81 IAIGDG
-87 KSFTDVYSATAGKT
+87 KTFTDVYSATTGKT

-115 SIQLADTRYT
+115 SIQLNDESYT

-131 SDTVTLV
+131 ADTVTLV
-138 DASGTSTVMQVAP
+138 DASGTSTMLQVAP

-204 PIGFDGKFKRFA
+204 PIGFNGKFKRFA
-216 NSGQVSNLTAT
+216 NNGLVSNLTAT

-248 PAPNPGMRSS
+248 PPPKPGMRSS
-258 INVTFDANTV
+258 INVSFDANTV
-268 CLGPD
+268 ILGPD
-273 GPGASLSNGQKV
+273 GPNAAIAALANGQKV
-285 IVRGSYDDASKTL
+285 VVRGSYDDASKTL
-298 TATEISIVPMGGA
+298 TATEINIVPMGGA
-311 NPGGHPGIHPG
+311 NPGGNHGIHPG
-322 DDTSGAGDHIG
+322 DDTAIAGDHVG
-333 GIVTAIDEAT
+333 GIVMDIDEAT

-348 KPRESN
+348 KPREAN
-354 HATGVNLVKVSVS
+354 HATSGNLVKIHVS

-378 RPQPGLLTGISVGDA
+378 RPKPGTLSGISIGDA
-393 VSVHGTLAADGTFD
+393 VSAKGVLSADGTFD
-407 ADVIIARL
+407 ADVLIVRL
-415 APDCVFPPPASN
+415 APDCVFPPPARN

>member
-1 MLHRA
+1 MKVSLW
-6 ITTNIGNV
+6 T
-14 TIVKR
+14 
-19 LGDLAMMVLKWAPA
+19 PA
-33 LALASVLSL
+33 LAVASVLTL

-81 IAVGDG
+81 IAIGDG
-87 KSFTDVYSATAGKT
+87 KTFTDVYSATTGKT

-115 SIQLADTRYT
+115 SIQLNDESYT

-131 SDTVTLV
+131 ADTVTLV
-138 DASGTSTVMQVAP
+138 DASGTSTMLQVAP

-184 NLASFEVSGGKLKV
+184 NLASFEVSGGKLRV

-204 PIGFDGKFKRFA
+204 PIGFNGKFKRFA
-216 NSGQVSNLTAT
+216 NHGQVSNLTET

-248 PAPNPGMRSS
+248 PPPKPGMRSS
-258 INVTFDANTV
+258 INVSFDANTV
-268 CLGPD
+268 ILGPD
-273 GPGASLSNGQKV
+273 GPDAALANGQKV
-285 IVRGSYDDASKTL
+285 VVRGSYDDASKTL
-298 TATEISIVPMGGA
+298 TATEINIVPMGGA
-311 NPGGHPGIHPG
+311 NPGGNHGIHPG
-322 DDTSGAGDHIG
+322 DDTAIAGDHVG
-333 GIVTAIDEAT
+333 GIVMDIDEAT

-348 KPRESN
+348 KPREAN
-354 HATGVNLVKVSVS
+354 HATSGNLVKIHVS

-378 RPQPGLLTGISVGDA
+378 RPKPGTLGGISIGDA
-393 VSVHGTLAADGTFD
+393 VSAKGVLSADGTFD
-407 ADVIIARL
+407 ADVLIVRL
-415 APDCVFPPPASN
+415 APDCVFPPPARN

>member
-1 MLHRA
+1 MKVSLW
-6 ITTNIGNV
+6 T
-14 TIVKR
+14 
-19 LGDLAMMVLKWAPA
+19 PA
-33 LALASVLSL
+33 LAVASALTL

-52 TSATTRGVDI
+52 TSSTTRGVDI
-62 YVTDQFADQYS
+62 YVTDQFVDQYS

-81 IAVGDG
+81 IAIGDG
-87 KSFTDVYSATAGKT
+87 KTFTDVYSATTGKT

-138 DASGTSTVMQVAP
+138 DAAGTSTMLQVAP

-204 PIGFDGKFKRFA
+204 PIGFEGKFKRFS
-216 NSGQVSNLTAT
+216 NSGQVTQLTET
-227 SFVMTGGDNRPPVQ
+227 SFVMTSGGRPPVQ
-241 IQPYPLP
+241 IQPYPMP
-248 PAPNPGMRSS
+248 PMAKPGPRSN
-258 INVTFDANTV
+258 ITVTYDANTV
-268 CLGPD
+268 ILGPD
-273 GPGASLSNGQKV
+273 GPGMMLSEGV
-285 IVRGSYDDASKTL
+285 AVVVRGTFDEASHTL
-298 TATEISIVPMGGA
+298 KASEISVVLMTGGGGS
-311 NPGGHPGIHPG
+311 GGHPGVGPG
-322 DDTSGAGDHIG
+322 DDTAIAGDHIG
-333 GIVTAIDEAT
+333 GIVMDIDEAT

-348 KPRESN
+348 KPREAN
-354 HATGVNLVKVSVS
+354 HATPGNLVKIHVS

-378 RPQPGLLTGISVGDA
+378 RPKPGTLGGISIGDA
-393 VSVHGTLAADGTFD
+393 VSAKGVLSSDGSFD
-407 ADVIIARL
+407 ADVLIARL
-415 APDCVFPPPASN
+415 APDCVFPPPARN

>member
-1 MLHRA
+1 MKVSLW
-6 ITTNIGNV
+6 T
-14 TIVKR
+14 
-19 LGDLAMMVLKWAPA
+19 PA
-33 LALASVLSL
+33 LAVASVLTL

-81 IAVGDG
+81 IAIGDG
-87 KSFTDVYSATAGKT
+87 KTFTDVYSATTGKT

-115 SIQLADTRYT
+115 SIQLNDESYT

-131 SDTVTLV
+131 ADTVTLV
-138 DASGTSTVMQVAP
+138 DASGTSTMLQVAP

-184 NLASFEVSGGKLKV
+184 NLASFEVSGGKLRV

-204 PIGFDGKFKRFA
+204 PIGFNGKFKRFA
-216 NSGQVSNLTAT
+216 NHGQVSNLTET

-248 PAPNPGMRSS
+248 PPPKPGMRSS
-258 INVTFDANTV
+258 INVSFDANTV
-268 CLGPD
+268 ILGPD
-273 GPGASLSNGQKV
+273 GPDAALANGQKV
-285 IVRGSYDDASKTL
+285 VVRGSYDDASKTL
-298 TATEISIVPMGGA
+298 TATEINIVPMGGA
-311 NPGGHPGIHPG
+311 NPGGNHGIHPG
-322 DDTSGAGDHIG
+322 DDTAIAGDHVG
-333 GIVTAIDEAT
+333 GIVMDIDEAT

-348 KPRESN
+348 KPREAN
-354 HATGVNLVKVSVS
+354 HATSGNLVKIHVS

-378 RPQPGLLTGISVGDA
+378 RPKPGTLSGISIGDA
-393 VSVHGTLAADGTFD
+393 VSAKGVLSADGTFD
-407 ADVIIARL
+407 ADVLIVRL
-415 APDCVFPPPASN
+415 APDCVFPPPARN

>member
-1 MLHRA
+1 MKVSLW
-6 ITTNIGNV
+6 T
-14 TIVKR
+14 
-19 LGDLAMMVLKWAPA
+19 PA
-33 LALASVLSL
+33 LAVASVLTL
-42 GILAGCGGGS
+42 GIMAGCGGGGS
-52 TSATTRGVDI
+52 TSSTTRGVDI
-62 YVTDQFADQYS
+62 YVTDQFVDQYS

-81 IAVGDG
+81 IAIGDG
-87 KSFTDVYSATAGKT
+87 KTFTDVYSATTGKT

-115 SIQLADTRYT
+115 SIQLSDTRYT

-138 DASGTSTVMQVAP
+138 DASGASTTLQVAP

-204 PIGFDGKFKRFA
+204 PIGFDAKFKRFA

-227 SFVMTGGDNRPPVQ
+227 SFVMTGSDNRPPVQ

-248 PAPNPGMRSS
+248 PPPMPGMRSS
-258 INVTFDANTV
+258 INVSFDANTV
-268 CLGPD
+268 ILGPD
-273 GPGASLSNGQKV
+273 GPDASLANGQKV
-285 IVRGSYDDASKTL
+285 VVRGSYDDASKTL
-298 TATEISIVPMGGA
+298 TATEINIVPMGGS
-311 NPGGHPGIHPG
+311 NPGGNHGIHPG
-322 DDTSGAGDHIG
+322 DDTAIAGDHVG
-333 GIVTAIDEAT
+333 GIVMDIDEAT

-348 KPRESN
+348 KPREAN
-354 HATGVNLVKVSVS
+354 HATPCNLVKIHVS

-378 RPQPGLLTGISVGDA
+378 RPKLGTLGGISIGDA
-393 VSVHGTLAADGTFD
+393 VSAKGVLSSDGSFD
-407 ADVIIARL
+407 ADVIIVRL
-415 APDCVFPPPASN
+415 APDCVFPPPARN

>member
-1 MLHRA
+1 MKVSLW
-6 ITTNIGNV
+6 T
-14 TIVKR
+14 
-19 LGDLAMMVLKWAPA
+19 PA
-33 LALASVLSL
+33 LAVASVLTL

-81 IAVGDG
+81 IAIGDG
-87 KSFTDVYSATAGKT
+87 KTFTDVYSATTGKT

-115 SIQLADTRYT
+115 SIQLNDESYT

-131 SDTVTLV
+131 ADTVTLV
-138 DASGTSTVMQVAP
+138 DASGKSTMLQVAP

-204 PIGFDGKFKRFA
+204 PVGFNGKFKRFA
-216 NSGQVSNLTAT
+216 NNGLVSNLTET

-248 PAPNPGMRSS
+248 PPPKPGMRSS
-258 INVTFDANTV
+258 INVSFDANTV
-268 CLGPD
+268 ILGPD
-273 GPGASLSNGQKV
+273 AALAALANGQMV
-285 IVRGSYDDASKTL
+285 VVRGSYDDASKTL
-298 TATEISIVPMGGA
+298 TATEINIVPMGGA
-311 NPGGHPGIHPG
+311 NPGGHHGIHPG
-322 DDTSGAGDHIG
+322 DDTAIAGDHVG
-333 GIVTAIDEAT
+333 GIVMDIDEGT

-348 KPRESN
+348 KPREAN
-354 HATGVNLVKVSVS
+354 HATSGNLVKIHVS

-378 RPQPGLLTGISVGDA
+378 RPKPGTLGGISIGDA
-393 VSVHGTLAADGTFD
+393 VSAKGVLSADGTFD
-407 ADVIIARL
+407 ADVLIVRL
-415 APDCVFPPPASN
+415 APDCVFPPPARN

>member
-1 MLHRA
+1 MKVSLW
-6 ITTNIGNV
+6 T
-14 TIVKR
+14 
-19 LGDLAMMVLKWAPA
+19 PA
-33 LALASVLSL
+33 LAVASVLTL

-81 IAVGDG
+81 IAIGDG
-87 KSFTDVYSATAGKT
+87 KTFTDVYSATTGKT

-115 SIQLADTRYT
+115 SIQLNDESYT

-131 SDTVTLV
+131 ADTVTLV
-138 DASGTSTVMQVAP
+138 DASGTSTMLQVAP

-204 PIGFDGKFKRFA
+204 PIGFNGKFKRFA
-216 NSGQVSNLTAT
+216 NHGQVSNLTET

-248 PAPNPGMRSS
+248 PPPKPGMRSS
-258 INVTFDANTV
+258 INVSFDANTV
-268 CLGPD
+268 ILGPD
-273 GPGASLSNGQKV
+273 GPDAALANGQKV
-285 IVRGSYDDASKTL
+285 VVRGSYDDASKTL
-298 TATEISIVPMGGA
+298 TATEINIVPMGGA
-311 NPGGHPGIHPG
+311 NPGGNHGIHPG
-322 DDTSGAGDHIG
+322 DDTAIAGDHVG
-333 GIVTAIDEAT
+333 GIVMDIDEAT

-348 KPRESN
+348 KPREAN
-354 HATGVNLVKVSVS
+354 HATSVNLVKIHVS

-378 RPQPGLLTGISVGDA
+378 RPKPGTLGGISIGDA
-393 VSVHGTLAADGTFD
+393 VSAKGVLSADGTFD
-407 ADVIIARL
+407 ADVLIVRL
-415 APDCVFPPPASN
+415 APDCVFPPPARN

>member
-1 MLHRA
+1 MKVSLW
-6 ITTNIGNV
+6 T
-14 TIVKR
+14 
-19 LGDLAMMVLKWAPA
+19 PA
-33 LALASVLSL
+33 LAVASVLTL

-81 IAVGDG
+81 IAIGDG
-87 KSFTDVYSATAGKT
+87 KTFTDVYSATTGKT

-115 SIQLADTRYT
+115 SIQLNDESYT

-131 SDTVTLV
+131 ADTVTLV
-138 DASGTSTVMQVAP
+138 DASGTSTMLQVAP

-184 NLASFEVSGGKLKV
+184 NLASFEVSGGKLRV

-204 PIGFDGKFKRFA
+204 PIGFNGKFKRFA
-216 NSGQVSNLTAT
+216 NHGQVSNLTET

-248 PAPNPGMRSS
+248 PPPKPGMRSS
-258 INVTFDANTV
+258 INVSFDANTV
-268 CLGPD
+268 ILGPD
-273 GPGASLSNGQKV
+273 GPDAALANGQKV
-285 IVRGSYDDASKTL
+285 VVRGSYDDASKTL
-298 TATEISIVPMGGA
+298 TATEINIVPMGGA
-311 NPGGHPGIHPG
+311 NPGGNHGIHPG
-322 DDTSGAGDHIG
+322 DDTAIAGDHVG
-333 GIVTAIDEAT
+333 GIVMNIDEAT

-348 KPRESN
+348 KPREAN
-354 HATGVNLVKVSVS
+354 HATSGNLVKIHVS

-378 RPQPGLLTGISVGDA
+378 RPKPGTLGGISIGDA
-393 VSVHGTLAADGTFD
+393 VSAKGVLSADGTFD
-407 ADVIIARL
+407 ADVLIVRL
-415 APDCVFPPPASN
+415 APDCVFPPPARN